1 MIYYYFYINKA
12 SYDTIENK
20 PLNRF
25 ATTTFLKKYRET
37 QQIPVT

>member
-12 SYDTIENK
+12 SYDVIESK
-20 PLNRF
+20 PLNLF
-25 ATTTFLKKYRET
+25 ATTIFFKKHREM